1 MPKGC
6 DSVMRAK
13 LGKRYAEKKAY
24 TVLLR
29 NGFADIWALR
39 EWHSACLAFN
49 GSNNLLEVYLDGSLK
64 TAESYAKED
73 FKSGNMMIFQE
84 IISRH
89 PRESSIYK
97 VQTEITDLNIWNR

>member
-64 TAESYAKED
+64 TAEVITGDTFPPLSNT
-73 FKSGNMMIFQE
+73 SLLWGLVLFQVAFT
-84 IISRH
+84 R
-89 PRESSIYK
+89 
-97 VQTEITDLNIWNR
+97 N